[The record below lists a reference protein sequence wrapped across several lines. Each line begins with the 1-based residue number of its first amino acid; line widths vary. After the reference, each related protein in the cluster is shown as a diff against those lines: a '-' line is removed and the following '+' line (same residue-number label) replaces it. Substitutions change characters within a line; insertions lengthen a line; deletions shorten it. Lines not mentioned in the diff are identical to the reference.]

1 LQRKTIIMEDTLEY
15 QTQRIKALE
24 DLVTMLSIEK
34 EQLQETIRELCSDE
48 ELPDGY
54 KNVILKTIINK
65 Q

>member
-1 LQRKTIIMEDTLEY
+1 MEDTLEY
-15 QTQRIKALE
+15 QTHRINALE

-54 KNVILKTIINK
+54 KNVILKTIIR
-65 Q
+65 